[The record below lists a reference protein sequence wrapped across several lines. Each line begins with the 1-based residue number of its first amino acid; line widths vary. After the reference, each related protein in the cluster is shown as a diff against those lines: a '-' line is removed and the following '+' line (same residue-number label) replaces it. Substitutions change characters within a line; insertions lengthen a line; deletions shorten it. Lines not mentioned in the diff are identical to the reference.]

1 MSLINVSRVYATR
14 EACLDKLEQMRWPD
28 GKPFC
33 IHCNAFEDENGKPS
47 VTRFVTQPTI
57 RKGKNGKPDKTIPPR
72 RLFQCKECGKQFS
85 VTEGTV
91 FHRSH
96 ISIEKWFLVTALIL
110 EAKKGMSSLQV
121 GRHLGVKE
129 NNTKSTWYLCHRIR
143 EAAIEAGFEFLTGV
157 VEADETYLT
166 PRKPRKGKP
175 YVKNQ
180 EPMIVL
186 GMRQRGGDLRLV
198 PIKDAKMSII
208 EPELVKHISPDATLQ
223 TDGHPAYY
231 IIGKRRFVNHR
242 MIDHIR
248 SYVEGEN
255 HTNTVENAFSLLK
268 RGVYG
273 TFHKVSIKHLGRYCN
288 EFSYRFNRR
297 GQQERMFDET
307 LKRLI
312 NGKPLPFKTLT
323 ASEKTSEPLNPS
335 DQKS

>member
-1 MSLINVSRVYATR
+1 MSLINISRIYATR
-14 EACLDKLEQMRWPD
+14 EACLDKLERMRWPD
-28 GKPFC
+28 GRICC
-33 IHCNAFEDENGKPS
+33 IKCGIYEDENGKPT
-47 VTRFVTQPTI
+47 VTKMVLSASQR
-57 RKGKNGKPDKTIPPR
+57 KNGKVIPPR
-72 RLFQCKECGKQFS
+72 RLYQCKNKECKAQFS

-91 FHRSH
+91 LHRSH
-96 ISIEKWFLVTALIL
+96 ISIEKWFLAIALIL
-110 EAKKGMSSLQV
+110 EAKKGISSLQV

-129 NNTKSTWYLCHRIR
+129 TNTKSTWFLCHRIR

-180 EPMIVL
+180 ETMAVL

-223 TDGHPAYY
+223 TDGHPTYY
-231 IIGKRRFVNHR
+231 IIGQRRFVNHR

-248 SYVEGEN
+248 SYAEGEN

-297 GQQERMFDET
+297 GQQEQMFDET
-307 LKRLI
+307 LKRLV

-323 ASEKTSEPLNPS
+323 ALQETSEPLNPS
-335 DQKS
+335 DQTF

>member
-1 MSLINVSRVYATR
+1 MSLINVTKTYHSK
-14 EACLDKLEQMRWPD
+14 EACWDKLEKMRWPN
-28 GKPFC
+28 GVCC
-33 IHCNAFEDENGKPS
+33 IKCGVTGEDEKGNPRIMKFTTSESTRERVSKKTGKVRTVS
-47 VTRFVTQPTI
+47 
-57 RKGKNGKPDKTIPPR
+57 IPAR
-72 RLFQCKECGKQFS
+72 RLYECKDCGYQFS

-96 ISIEKWFLVTALIL
+96 ISLEKWFAAIALIL
-110 EAKKGMSSLQV
+110 EAKKGISSLQV

-129 NNTKSTWYLCHRIR
+129 TNTKSTWFLCHRIR

-157 VEADETYLT
+157 VEADETYLL
-166 PRKPRKGKP
+166 PRRPRKGNP
-175 YVKNQ
+175 RVKSQ

-186 GMRQRGGDLRLV
+186 GVRQRGGDLRLI

-208 EPELVKHISPDATLQ
+208 EPALVKHISPDAMLQ
-223 TDGHPAYY
+223 TDKSTVYD
-231 IIGKRRFVNHR
+231 IIGRRRFVNHR

-248 SYVEGEN
+248 TYVEGEN

-288 EFSYRFNRR
+288 EFSFRFNRR
-297 GQQERMFDET
+297 GQQEQMFDET
-307 LKRLI
+307 LKRLV

-323 ASEKTSEPLNPS
+323 ALE
-335 DQKS
+335 

>member
-1 MSLINVSRVYATR
+1 MSLINVSRTYSTR

-28 GKPFC
+28 GRICC
-33 IHCNAFEDENGKPS
+33 IHCGVYEQDGKPS
-47 VTRFVTQPTI
+47 VKKMVLASSTRT
-57 RKGKNGKPDKTIPPR
+57 NGKPIPPR
-72 RLFQCKECGKQFS
+72 RLYQCNACGKQFS

-96 ISIEKWFLVTALIL
+96 ISLEKWFVAIALIL
-110 EAKKGMSSLQV
+110 EAKKGVSSLQV

-129 NNTKSTWYLCHRIR
+129 NNTKSTWFLCHRIR
-143 EAAIEAGFEFLTGV
+143 EAAIQAGFEFLTGV
-157 VEADETYLT
+157 VEADETYFT

-175 YVKNQ
+175 YVKDS
-180 EPMIVL
+180 EPMVVL
-186 GMRQRGGDLRLV
+186 GMRQRGGDLRLI

-223 TDGHPAYY
+223 TDGHSSYY
-231 IIGKRRFVNHR
+231 IIGQRRFANHR

-248 SYVEGEN
+248 KYAEGEN

-288 EFSYRFNRR
+288 EFSFRFNRR
-297 GQQERMFDET
+297 GQQEKMFDET
-307 LKRLI
+307 LKRLV

-323 ASEKTSEPLNPS
+323 ASEKTSEPSTPS
-335 DQKS
+335 GQSF

>member
-1 MSLINVSRVYATR
+1 MSLINVSRVYATK
-14 EACLDKLEQMRWPD
+14 EACLDKLEKMRWPD
-28 GKPFC
+28 GKIGC
-33 IHCNAFEDENGKPS
+33 IKCGVCEQDGKPS
-47 VTRFVTQPTI
+47 VTKMVLAASKR
-57 RKGKNGKPDKTIPPR
+57 KNGKFIPPR
-72 RLFQCKECGKQFS
+72 RLYQCNACGKQFS

-91 FHRSH
+91 LHRSH
-96 ISIEKWFLVTALIL
+96 ISLEKWFIAVALIL
-110 EAKKGMSSLQV
+110 EAKKGISSLQV

-166 PRKPRKGKP
+166 PRKPRKGNP
-175 YVKNQ
+175 RVKN
-180 EPMIVL
+180 ENPMVVL
-186 GMRQRGGDLRLV
+186 GMRQRGGGLRLIPV
-198 PIKDAKMSII
+198 KDAKLSII

-223 TDGHPAYY
+223 TDSHPTYY
-231 IIGKRRFVNHR
+231 IIGQRRFVNHR

-248 SYVEGEN
+248 TYAEGEN

-273 TFHKVSIKHLGRYCN
+273 TFHKVSVKHLGRYCN

-297 GQQERMFDET
+297 GMQERMFDET
-307 LKRLI
+307 LKRLV

-323 ASEKTSEPLNPS
+323 ASGELADPS
-335 DQKS
+335 DLSGQKF